1 MLRWPSVMSLYQTLY
16 FMSLVGGMAGLF
28 SWVLTALVS
37 AVFVNQPT
45 AWASDLIA
53 ATILGGFVGGLTVA
67 FSDRWSGS
75 RVMPRWVVS
84 GTLIGISAGLVA
96 GLVQIPI
103 TNNLG
108 EAAPILSRLIAWMLA
123 GSFIGFGLGLR
134 WMQVNR
140 ARVAHAFAGGL
151 IGGALGGLIFVGLGA
166 SVPDLSQA
174 LGFVSV
180 GVGICFGV
188 TLAPIL
194 LRDAVVQFISSGDAR
209 AQSKFGRSHKEWEI
223 QQGDS
228 YVIGSQSQDLSR
240 SRYRPEVEVFIP
252 DVAIATR
259 HAILFGKSGR
269 FYLARHPDAA
279 DPAALARFQ
288 LRVRGKTV
296 LSSQELRDADDILVG
311 RTALKF
317 VTRKEK

>member
-1 MLRWPSVMSLYQTLY
+1 MSLYQTLY
-16 FMSLVGGMAGLF
+16 YMSLVGGMAGLF
-28 SWVLTALVS
+28 SWVLTALISTVL
-37 AVFVNQPT
+37 VNQPL
-45 AWASDLIA
+45 WVSDLVS
-53 ATILGGFVGGLTVA
+53 ATVLGAFIGGLTVG
-67 FSDRWSGS
+67 FSDHWSGN
-75 RVMPRWVVS
+75 RVLPRWVIS
-84 GTLIGISAGLVA
+84 GVLIGMAAGAIA

-108 EAAPILSRLIAWMLA
+108 EQLPVLTRLMAWMLA

-134 WMQVNR
+134 WVGVNR

-151 IGGALGGLIFVGLGA
+151 IGGAFGGLIFAGLAG

-174 LGFVSV
+174 LGFVFL

-194 LRDAVVQFISSGDAR
+194 LRDGVLQFVSSGDPR
-209 AQSKFGRSHKEWEI
+209 AQSKFGRAHKEWEI

-228 YVIGSQSQDLSR
+228 YVIGSQSQDLAR
-240 SRYRPEVEVFIP
+240 SRYRPEIDVFIP
-252 DVAIATR
+252 DAGIAAR
-259 HAILFGKSGR
+259 HAILLGKSGR
-269 FYLARHPDAA
+269 FYLARHPKAA
-279 DPAALARFQ
+279 DQASMARFQ

-296 LSSQELRDADDILVG
+296 VSSQELRDADDILVG

-317 VTRKEK
+317 VTRKET

>member
-1 MLRWPSVMSLYQTLY
+1 MSLYQTLY
-16 FMSLVGGMAGLF
+16 YMSLVGGTAGLF
-28 SWVLTALVS
+28 SWVLTALIS
-37 AVFVNQPT
+37 AVFANQHNS
-45 AWASDLIA
+45 WSSDLIA
-53 ATILGGFVGGLTVA
+53 ATVLGGFIGGLTVA
-67 FSDRWSGS
+67 FSDHWSGS
-75 RVMPRWVVS
+75 RVIPRWIVS
-84 GTLIGISAGLVA
+84 GTLIGISAGLIA

-103 TNNLG
+103 TTNLA
-108 EAAPILSRLIAWMLA
+108 ESTPILTRLIAWMLA

-134 WMQVNR
+134 WVQVNR

-180 GVGICFGV
+180 GVGISFGV

-194 LRDAVVQFISSGDAR
+194 LRDGILQFVSSGDAR
-209 AQSKFGRSHKEWEI
+209 AQSKFGRAHKEWEI

-228 YVIGSQSQDLSR
+228 YIIGSQSQDLSR
-240 SRYRPEVEVFIP
+240 SRYRPEIDIFIP
-252 DVAIATR
+252 DATIASR
-259 HAILFGKSGR
+259 HAILFGKGGR
-269 FYLARHPDAA
+269 FYLARHPDANDQA
-279 DPAALARFQ
+279 SLARFQ
-288 LRVRGKTV
+288 LRVRSKTV
-296 LSSQELRDADDILVG
+296 VTSQELRGSDDIQVG